1 MSPKSP
7 DEIIDV
13 APITPQPYTQF
24 HLAAVAFS
32 HPPSPRSIKQCTCEG
47 NQLPDKPVQQTQH
60 IRIYYAEPSYYDHTY
75 GCFLIKENRF
85 SDAQGWYAPSDGLV
99 ADDAVAGSAVAAI
112 GWWHSSEDG
121 LSFNDPW
128 ETRVYYVDKSGN
140 IRERINYSH
149 FDPTPNDDFDSEL
162 PKPEELVPPTPGWRF
177 TPQGDKAPVE
187 GTVNSFPIVTP
198 LPVTKLAAVRTD
210 KGEIYLFYQDND
222 LTIKVLVSAPG
233 KGWVQQETVAVGRG
247 KAVAGTSLAV
257 AAGGW
262 SEVRLFYVTPQN
274 TLGEVYEHDGAQ
286 WTQTQLPLYK
296 VVPTA
301 MLSAV
306 AWNYATPFFQIRVYV
321 TGGKD
326 EIQEYSFSRNTTS
339 WSPAEQADSGSKTD
353 NLSVAIYPVSAVAAV
368 MVGDGCST
376 KVYFH
381 PRRFVAEWDSCTRAT
396 FPTTITTVS
405 ERFKVRR
412 EIEQETRVKIAEEA
426 ERKRREEE
434 ERLRKEEEERLLKE
448 EEERKR
454 REEERRQQEKRKQEE
469 EQRQIEERKRLEEE
483 SKRNNLPVLSANDL
497 QFKEMLKGKEVGDK
511 VQIPKGAVLEKIRKL
526 TRCQMGYEW
535 VKYGDGWRCASG
547 QHHLTNE
554 QFEAL

>member
-1 MSPKSP
+1 MSLKPSV
-7 DEIIDV
+7 DISDG
-13 APITPQPYTQF
+13 APITPQLSAQF

-32 HPPSPRSIKQCTCEG
+32 HPPSPWSIKQCACEG
-47 NQLPDKPVQQTQH
+47 KQLPGKPAPQSQH
-60 IRIYYAEPSYYDHTY
+60 IRIYYAEPSYYDYTP

-85 SDAQGWYAPSDGLV
+85 SDAQGWHAPSDGLV
-99 ADDAVAGSAVAAI
+99 ADDAAAGSAVAAI

-121 LSFNDPW
+121 LSFKDPW
-128 ETRVYYVDKSGN
+128 
-140 IRERINYSH
+140 
-149 FDPTPNDDFDSEL
+149 EL
-162 PKPEELVPPTPGWRF
+162 PKPEELVPPIPGWRL
-177 TPQGDKAPVE
+177 TPLVDKGLE
-187 GTVNSFPIVTP
+187 RTVNSFPVVTP
-198 LPVTKLAAVRTD
+198 LPATKLTAVRTD

-222 LTIKVLVSAPG
+222 LSIKVLVSVSG
-233 KGWVQQETVAVGRG
+233 KGWVQETEAVGPGLVRP
-247 KAVAGTSLAV
+247 GTPLTTI
-257 AAGGW
+257 AGGW

-274 TLGEVYEHDGAQ
+274 TLGEVYGCDSIQ
-286 WTQTQLPLYK
+286 WIQTKLPIYN
-296 VVPTA
+296 VMPTA

-306 AWNYATPFFQIRVYV
+306 GWNYATPFFQVRVYV

-326 EIQEYSFSRNTTS
+326 EIQEYSFSRNTAS
-339 WSPAEQADSGSKTD
+339 WSPAEQSDSGLKTD
-353 NLSVAIYPVSAVAAV
+353 NLSTATYPISAVAAV

-396 FPTTITTVS
+396 FPGTITTVS
-405 ERFKVRR
+405 ERFKTRR
-412 EIEQETRVKIAEEA
+412 EIEQATRVKIAEDE

-434 ERLRKEEEERLLKE
+434 ERRRRE

-454 REEERRQQEKRKQEE
+454 REEEERIQQKKREQEE
-469 EQRQIEERKRLEEE
+469 EQRRIDEKKRLEEE
-483 SKRNNLPVLSANDL
+483 SRRNNLPVLSAKDL
-497 QFKEMLKGKEVGDK
+497 QFKETLNGKDVGDK

-535 VKYGDGWRCASG
+535 VKYDDGWRCASG